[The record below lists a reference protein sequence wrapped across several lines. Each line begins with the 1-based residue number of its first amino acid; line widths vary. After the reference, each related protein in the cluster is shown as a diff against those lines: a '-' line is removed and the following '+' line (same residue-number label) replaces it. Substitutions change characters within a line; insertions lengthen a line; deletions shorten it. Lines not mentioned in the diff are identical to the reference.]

1 MTYTAKKIAIYA
13 FPKKELSLVP
23 ISTFMCLLTIYSSYR
38 IYSLDQ
44 SPYFPAA
51 EWADRSWE
59 YRNRY
64 CVYAV
69 PIQWYYFQAD
79 PIWPDGPF
87 KNMSSIFL
95 FLCRPSHLIADISTL
110 ELGFE
115 LFVFLPEVGAPSKF
129 YPMNSSFL
137 PK

>member
-1 MTYTAKKIAIYA
+1 MKSHLCI
-13 FPKKELSLVP
+13 PKKEIARPQSQFPHSCVCER
-23 ISTFMCLLTIYSSYR
+23 FIYSQ
-38 IYSLDQ
+38 DQ
-44 SPYFPAA
+44 CTYFPAA

-59 YRNRY
+59 YINRY

-115 LFVFLPEVGAPSKF
+115 LFVFLPEVGAPSKY
-129 YPMNSSFL
+129 YPMNSSLL